1 MQKENTFTMKTE
13 LIEEFSYHL
22 YSQEKT
28 GSTIRKYSTD
38 LKTFLKYL
46 GPDRQVSR
54 IRLLEYKEWLRQKY
68 AVSSTNSML
77 AAVNCFLDYMCFP
90 ELKVKS
96 YKVQKRMFLDS
107 EKEMTKKEYRKLVE
121 TARKKEKNQLALILE
136 AICATGVRVSELKY
150 LTVKNLQY
158 GRLEVCNK
166 GKTRI
171 VLIPESL
178 RKKLLCY
185 AGKQGIKTG
194 PVFVTRNGRPK
205 DRSNIWTEMK
215 VLAEQAGIKPKKV
228 FPHNLR
234 HLFARSFY
242 KATNNLAALA
252 DVLGHSSL
260 EVTRIYTADT
270 LKKFQGMI
278 EQLDLIVP

>member
-1 MQKENTFTMKTE
+1 MQKEITFTMKTE
-13 LIEEFSYHL
+13 LIEEFSCHL
-22 YSQEKT
+22 YRQEKT
-28 GSTIRKYSTD
+28 AATIRKYSTD
-38 LKTFLKYL
+38 LRTFLGYL
-46 GPDRQVSR
+46 GNDRQVHR
-54 IRLLEYKEWLRQKY
+54 IRLLEYKEWLRQQY
-68 AVSSTNSML
+68 AVSSANSML

-107 EKEMTKKEYRKLVE
+107 EEMTKREYQKLVE
-121 TARKKEKNQLALILE
+121 TARRKEKSQLALILE
-136 AICATGVRVSELKY
+136 SICATGVRVSELKY
-150 LTVKNLQY
+150 LTVKNLQG
-158 GRLEVCNK
+158 GRLEVSNK

-185 AGKQGIKTG
+185 AGKQGIKSG
-194 PVFVTRNGRPK
+194 PIFVTRNGKPK

-215 VLAEQAGIKPKKV
+215 LLAEQAGIKPKKV

-242 KATNNLAALA
+242 KTTNNLAALA

>member
-1 MQKENTFTMKTE
+1 MQKEITFTMKTE

-28 GSTIRKYSTD
+28 AATIRKYSTD
-38 LKTFLKYL
+38 LKTFLGYL
-46 GPDRQVSR
+46 GTDRQVHR
-54 IRLLEYKEWLRQKY
+54 IRLLEYKEWLRQQY
-68 AVSSTNSML
+68 AVSSANSML
-77 AAVNCFLDYMCFP
+77 AAVNSFLDYLCFP

-107 EKEMTKKEYRKLVE
+107 EKEMTKTEYRKLVE
-121 TARKKEKNQLALILE
+121 TARKKEKSQLALILE

-150 LTVKNLQY
+150 LTVKNLQD

-185 AGKQGIKTG
+185 AGKQGIKSG
-194 PVFVTRNGRPK
+194 PVFITRSGKPK

-215 VLAEQAGIKPKKV
+215 VLAEQEGIKPKKV

>member
-1 MQKENTFTMKTE
+1 MQKEITFTMKTE

-28 GSTIRKYSTD
+28 AATIRKYSTD
-38 LKTFLKYL
+38 LKTFLGYL
-46 GPDRQVSR
+46 GTDRQVHR
-54 IRLLEYKEWLRQKY
+54 IRLLEYKEWLRQQY
-68 AVSSTNSML
+68 VVSSANSML
-77 AAVNCFLDYMCFP
+77 AAVNSFLDYLCFP

-107 EKEMTKKEYRKLVE
+107 EKEMTKTEYRKLVE
-121 TARKKEKNQLALILE
+121 TARKKEKSQLALILE

-150 LTVKNLQY
+150 LTVKNLQD

-166 GKTRI
+166 GKIRI

-185 AGKQGIKTG
+185 AGKQGIKSG
-194 PVFVTRNGRPK
+194 PVFITRSGKPK

-215 VLAEQAGIKPKKV
+215 VLAEQTGIKPKKV

-242 KATNNLAALA
+242 KVTNNLAALA

>member
-1 MQKENTFTMKTE
+1 MQKEITFTMKTE

-28 GSTIRKYSTD
+28 AATIRKYSTD
-38 LKTFLKYL
+38 LKTFLEYL
-46 GPDRQVSR
+46 GTDRQVHR
-54 IRLLEYKEWLRQKY
+54 IRLLEYKEWLRQQY
-68 AVSSTNSML
+68 AVSSANSML
-77 AAVNCFLDYMCFP
+77 AAVNSFLDYLCFP

-107 EKEMTKKEYRKLVE
+107 EKEMTKTEYRKLVE
-121 TARKKEKNQLALILE
+121 TARKKEKSQLALILE

-150 LTVKNLQY
+150 LTVKNLQD

-185 AGKQGIKTG
+185 AGKQGIKSG
-194 PVFVTRNGRPK
+194 PVFITRSGKPK

-228 FPHNLR
+228 FPNNLR

-242 KATNNLAALA
+242 KVTNNLAALA

>member
-1 MQKENTFTMKTE
+1 
-13 LIEEFSYHL
+13 
-22 YSQEKT
+22 
-28 GSTIRKYSTD
+28 
-38 LKTFLKYL
+38 
-46 GPDRQVSR
+46 
-54 IRLLEYKEWLRQKY
+54 
-68 AVSSTNSML
+68 
-77 AAVNCFLDYMCFP
+77 
-90 ELKVKS
+90 
-96 YKVQKRMFLDS
+96 MFLDS

-121 TARKKEKNQLALILE
+121 TARKKEKDQLALILE

-171 VLIPESL
+171 VLIPEGL

-215 VLAEQAGIKPKKV
+215 VLAEQAGIKPKKFFRTICV
-228 FPHNLR
+228 ISLPALFIRQQTILPHWQT
-234 HLFARSFY
+234 FWDTA
-242 KATNNLAALA
+242 
-252 DVLGHSSL
+252 VL
-260 EVTRIYTADT
+260 
-270 LKKFQGMI
+270 K
-278 EQLDLIVP
+278 

>member
-1 MQKENTFTMKTE
+1 M
-13 LIEEFSYHL
+13 
-22 YSQEKT
+22 
-28 GSTIRKYSTD
+28 G
-38 LKTFLKYL
+38 YL
-46 GPDRQVSR
+46 GTDRQVHR
-54 IRLLEYKEWLRQKY
+54 IRLLEYKEWLRQQY
-68 AVSSTNSML
+68 VVSSANSML
-77 AAVNCFLDYMCFP
+77 AAVNSFLDYLCFP

-107 EKEMTKKEYRKLVE
+107 EKEMTKTEYRKLVE
-121 TARKKEKNQLALILE
+121 TARKKEKSQLALILE

-150 LTVKNLQY
+150 LTVKNLQD

-185 AGKQGIKTG
+185 AGKQGIKSG
-194 PVFVTRNGRPK
+194 PVFITRSGKPK

-242 KATNNLAALA
+242 KVTNNLAALA

>member
-1 MQKENTFTMKTE
+1 
-13 LIEEFSYHL
+13 
-22 YSQEKT
+22 
-28 GSTIRKYSTD
+28 
-38 LKTFLKYL
+38 
-46 GPDRQVSR
+46 
-54 IRLLEYKEWLRQKY
+54 
-68 AVSSTNSML
+68 
-77 AAVNCFLDYMCFP
+77 
-90 ELKVKS
+90 
-96 YKVQKRMFLDS
+96 MFLDS
-107 EKEMTKKEYRKLVE
+107 EKEMTKTEYRKLVE
-121 TARKKEKNQLALILE
+121 TARKKEKSQLALILE

-150 LTVKNLQY
+150 LTVKNLQD

-185 AGKQGIKTG
+185 AGKQGIKSG
-194 PVFVTRNGRPK
+194 PVFITRSGKPK

>member
-107 EKEMTKKEYRKLVE
+107 EKEMTKKEYRRLVE

-194 PVFVTRNGRPK
+194 PVFVTRNGKPK

-215 VLAEQAGIKPKKV
+215 VLAEQAGIKPKK
-228 FPHNLR
+228 
-234 HLFARSFY
+234 SFS
-242 KATNNLAALA
+242 AQSA
-252 DVLGHSSL
+252 SSL
-260 EVTRIYTADT
+260 CP
-270 LKKFQGMI
+270 LF
-278 EQLDLIVP
+278 L

>member
-1 MQKENTFTMKTE
+1 MQKEITFTMKTE

-28 GSTIRKYSTD
+28 AATIRKYSTD
-38 LKTFLKYL
+38 LKTFLGYL
-46 GPDRQVSR
+46 GTDRQVHR
-54 IRLLEYKEWLRQKY
+54 IRLLEYKEWLRQQY
-68 AVSSTNSML
+68 AVSSANSML
-77 AAVNCFLDYMCFP
+77 AAVNSFLDYLCFP

-107 EKEMTKKEYRKLVE
+107 EKEMTKTEYRKLVE
-121 TARKKEKNQLALILE
+121 TARKKEKSQLALILE

-150 LTVKNLQY
+150 LTVKNLQD

-185 AGKQGIKTG
+185 AGKQGIKSG
-194 PVFVTRNGRPK
+194 PVFITRSGKPK

-215 VLAEQAGIKPKKV
+215 VLEEQAGIKPKKV

>member
-1 MQKENTFTMKTE
+1 MQKEITFTMKTE

-28 GSTIRKYSTD
+28 AATIRKYSTD
-38 LKTFLKYL
+38 LKTFLGYL
-46 GPDRQVSR
+46 GTDRQVHR
-54 IRLLEYKEWLRQKY
+54 IRLLEYKEWLRQQY
-68 AVSSTNSML
+68 AVSSANSML
-77 AAVNCFLDYMCFP
+77 AAVNSFLDYLCFP

-107 EKEMTKKEYRKLVE
+107 EKEMTKTEYRKLVE
-121 TARKKEKNQLALILE
+121 TARKKEKSQLALILE

-150 LTVKNLQY
+150 LTVKNLQD

-185 AGKQGIKTG
+185 AGKQGIKSG
-194 PVFVTRNGRPK
+194 PVFITRSGKPK

-228 FPHNLR
+228 FPHL
-234 HLFARSFY
+234 
-242 KATNNLAALA
+242 
-252 DVLGHSSL
+252 SL
-260 EVTRIYTADT
+260 IH
-270 LKKFQGMI
+270 I
-278 EQLDLIVP
+278 

>member
-1 MQKENTFTMKTE
+1 MQKEITFTMKTE
-13 LIEEFSYHL
+13 LIEEFSCHL
-22 YSQEKT
+22 YRQEKT
-28 GSTIRKYSTD
+28 EATIRKYSTD
-38 LKTFLKYL
+38 LRTFLGYL
-46 GPDRQVSR
+46 GNDRQVHR
-54 IRLLEYKEWLRQKY
+54 IRLLEYKEWLRQQY
-68 AVSSTNSML
+68 AVSSANSML

-107 EKEMTKKEYRKLVE
+107 EKEMTKREYQKLVE
-121 TARKKEKNQLALILE
+121 TARRKEKSQLALILE
-136 AICATGVRVSELKY
+136 SICATGVRVSELKY
-150 LTVKNLQY
+150 LTVKNLQG
-158 GRLEVCNK
+158 GRLEVSNK

-185 AGKQGIKTG
+185 AGKQGIKSG
-194 PVFVTRNGRPK
+194 PIFVTRNGKPK

-215 VLAEQAGIKPKKV
+215 LLAEQAGIKPKKV
-228 FPHNLR
+228 FPHHLR

-242 KATNNLAALA
+242 KTTNNLAALA